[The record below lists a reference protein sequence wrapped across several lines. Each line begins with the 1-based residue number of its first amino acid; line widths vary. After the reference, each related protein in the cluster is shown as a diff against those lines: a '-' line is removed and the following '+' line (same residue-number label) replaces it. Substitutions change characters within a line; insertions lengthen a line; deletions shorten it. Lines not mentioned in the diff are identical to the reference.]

1 MSVTATKKI
10 MKYAANHSWSET
22 YDMEVPVQQ
31 KLIDSNDFKEGVK
44 AFIEK
49 REPRFNGD

>member
-1 MSVTATKKI
+1 

-22 YDMEVPVQQ
+22 YDMEVPAQQ